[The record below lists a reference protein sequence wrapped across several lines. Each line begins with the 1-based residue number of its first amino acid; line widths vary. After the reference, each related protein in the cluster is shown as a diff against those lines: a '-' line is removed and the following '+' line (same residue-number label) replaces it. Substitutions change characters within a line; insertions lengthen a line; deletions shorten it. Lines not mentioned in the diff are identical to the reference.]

1 MTTNSFPLSMHLK
14 KQNPKDTF
22 IVAKLLPLAGRA
34 FFMFNRSRHSF
45 HVVLGCSIFYIFRGF
60 IKREE

>member
-1 MTTNSFPLSMHLK
+1 MTTNSSPLSMHFK

-34 FFMFNRSRHSF
+34 FFMF
-45 HVVLGCSIFYIFRGF
+45 
-60 IKREE
+60 